1 MSMTS
6 MPVVITLS
14 GTLTEGSEVSD
25 VETVLMFIEETGTSE
40 GFAPQAVTMDKRMAE
55 TTKIKLF
62 FMISFF
68 PILSHIRIN
77 MSLRYYTTPR

>member
-1 MSMTS
+1 
-6 MPVVITLS
+6 
-14 GTLTEGSEVSD
+14 
-25 VETVLMFIEETGTSE
+25 MFIEETGTSE
-40 GFAPQAVTMDKRMAE
+40 GFASQAVTMDKRMAE

-62 FMISFF
+62 FLISFF